1 MQNIKQSLIEEINKR
16 VQDKILEPANAEL
29 LKKLINNAES
39 SEEAIKAK
47 MDSFRSNIE

>member
-29 LKKLINNAES
+29 LKKLINAQACILTS
-39 SEEAIKAK
+39 GLKK
-47 MDSFRSNIE
+47 